1 MILILKKLLDKDKPL
16 NKVCYISFMKKV
28 YRSNEELIT
37 ILRSKG
43 ISIKNKKRTIEYIE
57 KYTYYS
63 TINTYKNA
71 FKKNNKYIDGVEVEE
86 IFALFEFDK
95 YLREIVLKYSLEIEL
110 MIKSLLANL
119 VARKYG
125 VKDYLRVENLDE
137 TASKDK
143 RENLCEKIKET
154 IKDNYKK
161 HQAITHYI
169 DKYNFIPPFVLV
181 KVLTMG
187 TISRYYNFLKQKD
200 RQEISK
206 CFNISDKLL
215 IQILYNI
222 TLVRNTCCHLDLL
235 YSRHTRFF
243 VSFNII
249 DKTYK
254 TSSKNNE
261 TNMYMIMRC
270 MQCLLSDKDGVQL
283 ENKIKRELRRLSKK
297 IKTIDINIIL
307 DAMGYPDEYNIK

>member
-1 MILILKKLLDKDKPL
+1 MR
-16 NKVCYISFMKKV
+16 KV

-43 ISIKNKKRTIEYIE
+43 VIVKNKKRTIKYIE

-63 TINTYKNA
+63 TINTYKNI
-71 FKKNNKYIDGVEVEE
+71 FKKNNKYVDGVEVEE

-110 MIKSLLANL
+110 VIKSLLANL

-161 HQAITHYI
+161 HEAITHCI
-169 DKYNFIPPFVLV
+169 DKYKFIPPFVLV

-187 TISRYYNFLKQKD
+187 TIKKYYSLLSQCD

-206 CFNISDKLL
+206 KFNISDKLL
-215 IQILYNI
+215 EQILHNI
-222 TLVRNTCCHLDLL
+222 TLVRNICCHLDLL

-254 TSSKNNE
+254 TNSKNNE

-283 ENKIKRELRRLSKK
+283 ENKIKQELRRLSKK
-297 IKTIDINIIL
+297 IKTIDIDVIL